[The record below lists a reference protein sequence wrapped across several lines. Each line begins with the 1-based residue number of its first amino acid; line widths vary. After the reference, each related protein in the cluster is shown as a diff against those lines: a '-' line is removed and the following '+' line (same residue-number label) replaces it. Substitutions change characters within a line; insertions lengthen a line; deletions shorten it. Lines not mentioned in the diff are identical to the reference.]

1 MKVEKNLRLVLTGA
15 SLAVVASALAA
26 CSGGGS
32 SAVATSPPPP
42 PPPPPAPQEDF
53 FGTAFGADFRAAAI
67 STPAVPKQGDI
78 IPVSYTTEPQP
89 ITFP

>member
-1 MKVEKNLRLVLTGA
+1 MKVEKNIRYVLTGVSVA
-15 SLAVVASALAA
+15 LAASALAA
-26 CSGGGS
+26 CSGGGGS
-32 SAVATSPPPP
+32 SVATSP

-53 FGTAFGADFRAAAI
+53 FGTAFGADFRATAI

>member
-1 MKVEKNLRLVLTGA
+1 MKVDKNLRLALTGV
-15 SLAVVASALAA
+15 SFAVAASALAA

-32 SAVATSPPPP
+32 SMAVSPP

-53 FGTAFGADFRAAAI
+53 FGTGFGTDFRAMAN
-67 STPAVPKQGDI
+67 STPAVPKPGDI

-89 ITFP
+89 ITFPS

>member
-1 MKVEKNLRLVLTGA
+1 MKVEKNLRLALTGV
-15 SLAVVASALAA
+15 SFAVAASALAA

-32 SAVATSPPPP
+32 SMAVSPP

-53 FGTAFGADFRAAAI
+53 FGTGFGTDFRAMAN
-67 STPAVPKQGDI
+67 STPAVPKPGDI

-89 ITFP
+89 IKFP

>member
-1 MKVEKNLRLVLTGA
+1 MKVEKNLRLALTGV
-15 SLAVVASALAA
+15 SFAVAASALAA

-32 SAVATSPPPP
+32 SMAVSPPPP

-53 FGTAFGADFRAAAI
+53 FGTGFGTDFRAMAN
-67 STPAVPKQGDI
+67 STPAVPKPGDI

-89 ITFP
+89 IKFP